1 MRPLLLAFIG
11 MLLLVACSPHDPVRI
26 HRADVEVGETHISVG
41 DGHYRGDGH
50 YHESEQHHED
60 DNHHHQDQGNFCPP
74 GQGKKGRC

>member
-11 MLLLVACSPHDPVRI
+11 MLLVACSPHDPLRI

-41 DGHYRGDGH
+41 DGHYYGDGH
-50 YHESEQHHED
+50 YHESEH
-60 DNHHHQDQGNFCPP
+60 HHHQDQGNFCPP